1 MIITGKVYSPNDS
14 DGRPAIRIG
23 EAGTGWSLVLVITP
37 PAPMFANLAREDHI
51 FAGEIMVHEAK
62 DVDNIPSQAEFDDLR
77 HMVYVENPT

>member
-1 MIITGKVYSPNDS
+1 MITGKIYSPTDP
-14 DGRPAIRIG
+14 DGKLAIRIG
-23 EAGTGWSLVLVITP
+23 DAGSGWSLVLVVTP
-37 PAPMFANLAREDHI
+37 PVPMFPNLTREDHI